1 MSTLSVSFTG
11 FSDVGL
17 CWGNL
22 FSRSRPDRKLSPLK
36 PDEVRALN
44 DLSPLVTAYRAHR
57 PGEVDWIAYTLKRET
72 PFRFARERGAD
83 QITRYAIPK
92 RTIVALFLRRGEHEV
107 LALDQTSASAT
118 EVIHLPR

>member
-1 MSTLSVSFTG
+1 MLG
-11 FSDVGL
+11 R
-17 CWGNL
+17 NL
-22 FSRSRPDRKLSPLK
+22 FSRSRPDRKRSLLQ
-36 PDEVRALN
+36 PDEVRALH
-44 DLSPLVTAYRAHR
+44 DLSPPVTAYRAHR

-72 PFRFARERGAD
+72 ACRFARERGAD
-83 QITRYAIPK
+83 QITRYANPK